1 MMKTSSGIISL
12 SLILSFLF
20 FSCRKKDK
28 TEEPAP
34 AQTPSTT
41 QLTGDWGTFLSS
53 YGTND
58 YSYNGGTIQSDSAVT
73 ASFYDTPQSGKTY
86 IAAGTVSV
94 NGVALIQN
102 VGPPIYY
109 AKTNGPQ
116 IRTMNWN
123 ISGSGTISAT
133 SFSYIPSYPNFTG
146 AVVIPDTVSQ
156 SAGFNINLG
165 PISNLTNSISVTVFQ
180 TASVN
185 KFLATTPGT
194 VNISPTEISSFTDST
209 TFRVIITAI
218 NYSNATL
225 NGKQY
230 GINATRSYMKYVYLK
245 P

>member
-1 MMKTSSGIISL
+1 MKTSSRLISL
-12 SLILSFLF
+12 SLFLSLVF
-20 FSCRKKDK
+20 FSCKKKDK
-28 TEEPAP
+28 AEEPVP

-73 ASFYDTPQSGKTY
+73 ASFYDTPASGKTY

-102 VGPPIYY
+102 AGPPIYY
-109 AKTNGPQ
+109 SKTNGPQ

-123 ISGSGTISAT
+123 ISGSGTISAA
-133 SFSYIPSYPNFTG
+133 SFSYVPGYPNYG
-146 AVVIPDTVSQ
+146 GSIVIPDTVSQ
-156 SAGFNINLG
+156 SAGFNITIG
-165 PISNLTNSISVTVFQ
+165 PVTNLTNSISVTVFQ

-185 KFLATTPGT
+185 KFIATTPGT
-194 VNISPTEISSFTDST
+194 VNISPTEISGFTDSS
-209 TFRVIITAI
+209 TFRVIISAF

-230 GINATRSYMKYVYLK
+230 GINASRSYMKYVYLK